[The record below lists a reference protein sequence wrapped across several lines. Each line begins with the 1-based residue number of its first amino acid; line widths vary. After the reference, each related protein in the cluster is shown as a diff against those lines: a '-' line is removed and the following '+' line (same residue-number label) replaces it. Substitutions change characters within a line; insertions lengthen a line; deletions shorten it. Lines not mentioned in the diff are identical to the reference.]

1 MNIRTTT
8 ISGLFELLPKMLRD
22 ERGHFVK
29 TFHQDIFTEHGF
41 TTRFAEEYYSF
52 SHKNVLRG
60 LHFQKPPLDH
70 VKMVYC
76 VSGAVIDAVLDLR
89 TGSNTF
95 GSYELFDLSAEKANV
110 LYIPSGLAHGFYV
123 TSDHAIMMYK
133 VTTVY
138 APEHDAG
145 IHWNSAGIPWP
156 SSTPI
161 VSKRDAEF
169 VQFTDFTSPFL
180 YRSGSDHGPL

>member
-8 ISGLFELLPKMLRD
+8 ISGLFELLPKVISD

-29 TFHQDIFTEHGF
+29 TFHQDIFSEHGLA
-41 TTRFAEEYYSF
+41 TRFAEEYYSF
-52 SHKNVLRG
+52 SHNNVLRG
-60 LHFQKPPLDH
+60 LHFQKPPHDH

-76 VSGAVIDAVLDLR
+76 VSGSIIDAVLDLR
-89 TGSNTF
+89 IGSTTY
-95 GSYELFDLSAEKANV
+95 GSHELFDLSAEKANT

-145 IHWNSAGIPWP
+145 VLWNSAGINWP
-156 SSTPI
+156 SATPI

-169 VQFTDFTSPFL
+169 VKFTDFTSPFS
-180 YRSGSDHGPL
+180 YHPEDGHGPR